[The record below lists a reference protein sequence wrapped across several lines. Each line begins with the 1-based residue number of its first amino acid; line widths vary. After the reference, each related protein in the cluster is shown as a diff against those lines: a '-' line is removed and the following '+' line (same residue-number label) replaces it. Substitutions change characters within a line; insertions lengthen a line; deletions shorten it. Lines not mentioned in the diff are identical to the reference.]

1 LEDLYYRIVHAFLGP
16 EGDAKMTT
24 ELFYERQKRKKLIIT
39 SLDNE
44 QVQLDWINGLLE
56 QIEFANRPEVLPDY
70 ILQLKIARRRLEP

>member
-1 LEDLYYRIVHAFLGP
+1 
-16 EGDAKMTT
+16 MTT